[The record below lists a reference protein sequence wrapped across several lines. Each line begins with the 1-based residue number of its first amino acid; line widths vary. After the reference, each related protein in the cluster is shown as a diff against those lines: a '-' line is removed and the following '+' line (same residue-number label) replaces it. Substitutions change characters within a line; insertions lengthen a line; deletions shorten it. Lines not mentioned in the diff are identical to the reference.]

1 MSCNTPVNSPYIIT
15 NLKSESAFIRALQ
28 KLVAIPKHEEY
39 MLINK
44 YPPAISL
51 PPILM
56 TYPILTS
63 NTPGVHRPVIEE
75 EWHAEIVHAIVAPSP
90 PPPSAYSDK
99 DTEGEVPTGVEN
111 ITKREKHVKVP
122 WFPYDTLQ
130 EGGAWRDKNK
140 DGKVTCYMHYCDGN
154 SLYRPGEERVY
165 KTRGYM
171 IRRGYSVEDVT
182 NYWCNSCGFTT
193 NENETTYLDMLAL

>member
-1 MSCNTPVNSPYIIT
+1 MSCNLPITGSFIIT
-15 NLKSESAFIRALQ
+15 DLKSESAFTRALQ
-28 KLVAIPKHEEY
+28 KFVEIPKHEEY
-39 MLINK
+39 MIIK
-44 YPPAISL
+44 SDFCKSM

-63 NTPGVHRPVIEE
+63 RTPNVHHQAIME
-75 EWHAEIVHAIVAPSP
+75 EWHAEIVHAIVTPSP

-122 WFPYDTLQ
+122 CLSIPLQ
-130 EGGAWRDKNK
+130 EGGAWRDRNK
-140 DGKVTCYMHYCDGN
+140 DGKVTCYMHYCNGN
-154 SLYRPGEERVY
+154 SLYRPGEEIVY

-171 IRRGYSVEDVT
+171 IRRGHSVEDVT

-193 NENETTYLDMLAL
+193 DENETTYLDILAL

>member
-1 MSCNTPVNSPYIIT
+1 MSCSPVNSPYIIT
-15 NLKSESAFIRALQ
+15 DLKHEKVEKIW
-28 KLVAIPKHEEY
+28 KLGVVPKHEEY

-44 YPPAISL
+44 YPQLFSL

-63 NTPGVHRPVIEE
+63 NTPGVHRPVIQE

-90 PPPSAYSDK
+90 PPPSAYSAK

-122 WFPYDTLQ
+122 WIKYDNSMQ
-130 EGGAWRDKNK
+130 EGIIWK
-140 DGKVTCYMHYCDGN
+140 DGNGRDGRITCYMHYCDGN
-154 SLYRPGEERVY
+154 SLYRPGEEIVY

-171 IRRGYSVEDVT
+171 IRRGHSVEDVT

-193 NENETTYLDMLAL
+193 DENETTYLDMLAL